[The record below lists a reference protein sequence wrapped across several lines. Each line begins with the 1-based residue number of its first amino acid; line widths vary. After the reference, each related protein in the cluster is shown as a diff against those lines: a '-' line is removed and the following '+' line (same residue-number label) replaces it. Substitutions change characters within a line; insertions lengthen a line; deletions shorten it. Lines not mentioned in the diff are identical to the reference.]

1 MKKSVSVL
9 NHVLILNLKLLFI
22 LVNNLKPY
30 SFKLLVPHLTHS
42 RFLEVFVREPL
53 HEVDLLLSAR
63 GVWGQRLHEVVII
76 R

>member
-22 LVNNLKPY
+22 LVNNFKPY
-30 SFKLLVPHLTHS
+30 SFKLLVSHLTQS

-53 HEVDLLLSAR
+53 HEVDLLLGAG
-63 GVWGQRLHEVVII
+63 GVWG
-76 R
+76 